1 MVQILTK
8 MLNRVSPSLNI
19 HLRAK
24 KYKAIN
30 NNFPLKLDHV
40 LNDVLANGY
49 AVLPEFFSEEWC
61 QACVEQI
68 DDFIEKVPQYVHKG
82 EDERLFGAH
91 NFSLEIREFHDHEE
105 LQRYSDEYYG
115 CKSLV
120 NILLANRIHA
130 NPDVNLGSGGD
141 WHRDRMIRQ
150 FKAIVYLTDVS
161 LENGAFQYIHKS
173 NTHHH
178 KQFIK
183 DSKKTGLS
191 DKATRLTQDTI
202 KPLLE
207 SDPERLKTFEAKK
220 GSVILVDTSGIHR
233 GAPVQDGERYALFN
247 YYMPE
252 SEYDKDRIETKFSP
266 VVPENYEEV

>member
-91 NFSLEIREFHDHEE
+91 
-105 LQRYSDEYYG
+105 
-115 CKSLV
+115 
-120 NILLANRIHA
+120 
-130 NPDVNLGSGGD
+130 
-141 WHRDRMIRQ
+141 
-150 FKAIVYLTDVS
+150 
-161 LENGAFQYIHKS
+161 
-173 NTHHH
+173 
-178 KQFIK
+178 
-183 DSKKTGLS
+183 
-191 DKATRLTQDTI
+191 KATRLTQDTI